1 MAQLEN
7 SPFPA
12 QAKVID
18 DGPWSDYGA
27 DSGRPWEDFQK
38 SPNILT
44 SPDQFL
50 QQKAAE
56 IPSWVSYSAH
66 ALDNLTTHV
75 IKGFGYGA
83 KQAFG
88 DEPIATPYTALSP
101 ETVQSLKEIGLFND
115 YTKGQNSLLRNL
127 YEGTARSIAAG
138 AQLFGRGSSAVIGG
152 GLGMVQ
158 AAGEEAGIKG
168 LGGEEGIVGA
178 ATDPGLL
185 MLLGPLGMSGVP
197 EAETANARR
206 IANLKTAVSS
216 ARANGV
222 IGETAGKFYG
232 AEPLTPADMTA
243 RADAARESGEQPA
256 PPLPPPKD
264 VHELARRI
272 DPEAFYQYDDFAVQK
287 QMHRETIQRLADERR
302 ALPEAQEAENQINTI
317 LGKVSGVQSRLTK
330 TAAQRLEDAQTRLH
344 EILTTDTPE
353 MAEARQALQ
362 AADVKQRDLVPDV
375 AAAYRQAHE
384 MMPEKPAQAE
394 AAAETPAATAPA
406 EPVKPSE
413 TTTEPE
419 TPQPGPLLAQYEKDQ
434 EAVGVPKV
442 EPVQTQGL
450 AAGQSTGAERTTT
463 GLRSIK
469 GTGEVEQRALSEGVA
484 AKAIEKGLSDNFGD
498 ILTYNVGEHAPQ
510 FAEVSRMI
518 AEDYPRAVDIAMGR
532 RQPPAG
538 VHPEAFFVGVEN
550 EAIAR
555 GDAATIRDLGT
566 RSKLSTA
573 ATTMGQRIR
582 LLGERDP
589 TAPTG
594 AIQDVQAAR
603 MKAAPDLSAQTEA
616 VINEIKA
623 ARRSAASPKAAWD
636 TFIQTI
642 TCKE

>member
-1 MAQLEN
+1 MLAN
-7 SPFPA
+7 SPYPA
-12 QAKVID
+12 MAKVQKPQGLPSLD
-18 DGPWSDYGA
+18 DVLGPA
-27 DSGRPWEDFQK
+27 
-38 SPNILT
+38 SP
-44 SPDQFL
+44 
-50 QQKAAE
+50 
-56 IPSWVSYSAH
+56 PSWVSTSDH
-66 ALDNLTTHV
+66 AIQQFTQHV
-75 IKGFGYGA
+75 LSGFGYGA
-83 KQAFG
+83 RQAFG
-88 DEPIATPYTALSP
+88 DEPIATPYTSLSP

-115 YTKGQNSLLRNL
+115 YTKGQNWLLRNM
-127 YEGTARSIAAG
+127 YEGTARIIAAG
-138 AQLFGRGSSAVIGG
+138 AQLFGRGSSAIIGG

-168 LGGEEGIVGA
+168 LGDDIAGA
-178 ATDPGLL
+178 ASDPGLL
-185 MLLGPLGMSGVP
+185 MLLGPLGMSGVL

-206 IANLKTAVSS
+206 ISNLKTTVSS

-222 IGETAGKFYG
+222 IGETAEKFYG
-232 AEPLTPADMTA
+232 VEPLTPADMTA

-256 PPLPPPKD
+256 PLLPPPKD

-317 LGKVSGVQSRLTK
+317 LGKVSGVQDRLTK
-330 TAAQRLEDAQTRLH
+330 AAAQRLEDAQTRLH

-384 MMPEKPAQAE
+384 MMPEKPAE
-394 AAAETPAATAPA
+394 PETPAAVQEPEKPTAA
-406 EPVKPSE
+406 EAAKPSE
-413 TTTEPE
+413 TTAEPE

-469 GTGEVEQRALSEGVA
+469 GTGEVEQRALSEGVE

-510 FAEVSRMI
+510 FAEVAKMI
-518 AEDYPRAVDIAMGR
+518 AENYPRAVDIAMGL